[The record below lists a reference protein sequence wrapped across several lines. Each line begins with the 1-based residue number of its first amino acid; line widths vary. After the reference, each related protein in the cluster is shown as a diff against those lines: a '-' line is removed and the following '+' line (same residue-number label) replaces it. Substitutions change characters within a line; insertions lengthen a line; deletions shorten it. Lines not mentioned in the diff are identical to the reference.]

1 MTTARS
7 TPNIAF
13 IKYWGNRDNDLRLPQ
28 TDSLSM
34 TLDSPTV
41 EIDVDH
47 TETLSVQSFELD
59 GSEKELGEK
68 HIQRFRKHLE
78 LTKHYLNILGV
89 TDAIPSEV
97 TVTVRSGIPSGIGLA
112 SSAAVF
118 SCLARAYQGL
128 ISEKIEL
135 NNEQTSVIARLGSG
149 SASRSIFGGF
159 AALVSGEGDDIDS
172 AKSVQIADENH
183 WALHDIVLAPSMNE
197 KKVGSTEGH
206 AIAHTSPHFADRI
219 DAITNR
225 RQQECIDAILTKDF
239 EKLQQVTEEDCMDM
253 HHVMET
259 STPPLEYLNEITHH
273 IIAAITDLRTSQHL
287 PVLYTMDAGPT
298 VHLVC
303 TEEARDRVVD
313 FAHAQADCTIF
324 ETKVGNGAHLV

>member
-1 MTTARS
+1 MVTAIS
-7 TPNIAF
+7 APNIAF

-28 TDSLSM
+28 ADSLSM
-34 TLDSPTV
+34 TLNTPTV
-41 EIDVDH
+41 EIDIDH
-47 TETLSVQSFELD
+47 SEALSVQSFEPN

-78 LTKHYLNILGV
+78 LTKHYLNKLGV
-89 TDAIPSEV
+89 NDALPKEV
-97 TVTVRSGIPSGIGLA
+97 SITVRSGIPSGIGLA

-128 ISEKIEL
+128 ISETIEL
-135 NNEQTSVIARLGSG
+135 NDEQTSVIARLGSG

-159 AALVSGEGDDIDS
+159 SALVAGKGNDIDS
-172 AKSVQIADENH
+172 SSSIQIADENH
-183 WALHDIVLAPSMNE
+183 WTLHDIVLAPSMHE

-206 AIAHTSPHFADRI
+206 TVAQTSPHFADRI
-219 DAITNR
+219 EAITNR
-225 RQQECIDAILTKDF
+225 RQQECIDAIQTKNF
-239 EKLQQVTEEDCMDM
+239 EKLQHVSEEDCMDM

-259 STPPLEYLNEITHH
+259 STPPLQYLNDATHH
-273 IIAAITDLRTSQHL
+273 IIAAITDLRTNQHI

-303 TEEARDRVVD
+303 EEEARDRVVD
-313 FAHAQADCTIF
+313 FAHAQADCTVF
-324 ETKVGNGAHLV
+324 ETKVGKGAHLL